1 MPCRD
6 VLFVQIGNWACN
18 DEAMRCTLW
27 QKSCF
32 GPKYCWQ
39 LLVNILLRIH
49 LTFHSNSAV
58 CLHICYD
65 FQLFI
70 YLFNSNCSCL
80 FIVYVATSAVCL
92 HFIAAGFF
100 KFLVQNSAVCLHFY
114 RIAFFIV
121 IGIFWQNNEFCQD
134 VDCLVER
141 SHWLL

>member
-49 LTFHSNSAV
+49 LTFHLNSAV

-70 YLFNSNCSCL
+70 YVFNSNCSCL

-92 HFIAAGFF
+92 HFIAAVFQVF
-100 KFLVQNSAVCLHFY
+100 TSKFSCLFTYLLWFSAVYLRIQFKLQLFIYSLSSNFSCLFTFH
-114 RIAFFIV
+114 
-121 IGIFWQNNEFCQD
+121 
-134 VDCLVER
+134 
-141 SHWLL
+141 